1 MARSIKGAAAFC
13 VLALVAACGGNDAGA
28 VEEFVVVDPAPV
40 TEEPG
45 FTGKYLSLLFYLFR
59 RKAVTL
65 LLFVLAPKRA
75 VGAVIDAQI
84 AAIQRSESH
93 DSVVINHSFHFCSF
107 PVHFLPQFFIL
118 NIE

>member
-45 FTGKYLSLLFYLFR
+45 FTGKY
-59 RKAVTL
+59 K
-65 LLFVLAPKRA
+65 
-75 VGAVIDAQI
+75 
-84 AAIQRSESH
+84 
-93 DSVVINHSFHFCSF
+93 
-107 PVHFLPQFFIL
+107 
-118 NIE
+118 